1 MDIHISR
8 TSETLAATAERL
20 RRVAH
25 PLRLAML
32 QLLRRR
38 GELCVCAMAAALG
51 AEQATLSRH
60 LRILRDGRLVHA
72 RRDGPNV
79 FYSIDAETI
88 AGVAG
93 ALEGLSRSGGWR
105 REIPR

>member
-8 TSETLAATAERL
+8 TSETLATTAERL

-32 QLLRRR
+32 QLLRQRS
-38 GELCVCAMAAALG
+38 ELCVCAMAAALG

-79 FYSIDAETI
+79 FYSLDAETL
-88 AGVAG
+88 ADVTA
-93 ALEGLSRSGGWR
+93 AVEGLSRSGIRR
-105 REIPR
+105 RESPR

>member
-8 TSETLAATAERL
+8 TSETLATTAERL

-32 QLLRRR
+32 ELLRERT
-38 GELCVCAMAAALG
+38 ELCVCAMAAALG

-60 LRILRDGRLVHA
+60 LHILRDGCLVRA
-72 RRDGPNV
+72 RRGGQNV
-79 FYSIDAETI
+79 FYSLNAETLTD
-88 AGVAG
+88 VTG
-93 ALEGLSRSGGWR
+93 AVEGLSRSGIRR
-105 REIPR
+105 RENPR